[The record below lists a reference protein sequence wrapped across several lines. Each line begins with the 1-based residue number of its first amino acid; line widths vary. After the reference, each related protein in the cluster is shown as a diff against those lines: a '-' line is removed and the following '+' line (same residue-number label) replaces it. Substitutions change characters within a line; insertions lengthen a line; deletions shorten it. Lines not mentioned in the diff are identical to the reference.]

1 MQEDSFS
8 MDEVQE
14 TDVVAQQDGPGAAL
28 AAARQAHGLDIAEVA
43 GRLKFAPR
51 QIEALEAGRYDLLPG
66 LTIVRGM
73 VRSYARVLDLD
84 PEPLVVEL
92 EARMQSGP
100 QTVQPRDMH
109 VPIRESNRGSRL
121 YLVLSLIVLIAVG
134 AALLEW
140 YVRDE
145 RATQTASGA
154 LPTTPAAVVPA
165 PIAPSAEASPGTA
178 GDAIDGTLPT
188 ADAAMASEPDALDA
202 SPAAAAADASTP
214 ASVVAA
220 AETAAA
226 TAVDA
231 ATEGTLL
238 QMRFSAQTW
247 VEVRDAR
254 GKVLAAQLSPAGSQ
268 LGLDGQP
275 PLSVIIGKASAV
287 ELRYRG
293 KPVDLAPHARAD
305 VARLTLD

>member
-1 MQEDSFS
+1 MQEDGFS
-8 MDEVQE
+8 MDEVRE
-14 TDVVAQQDGPGAAL
+14 AGAVEQQDGPGAAL
-28 AAARQAHGLDIAEVA
+28 AAARRAHGLDVTEVA
-43 GRLKFAPR
+43 ERLKFAPR
-51 QIEALEAGRYDLLPG
+51 QIEALEAGHYDLLPG

-73 VRSYARVLDLD
+73 VRGYARILDLD
-84 PEPLVVEL
+84 PEPLVADL

-134 AALLEW
+134 AAVLEW

-145 RATQTASGA
+145 RAMQAAPVAATALPAGVVPASVAPPAPATDAVSDAADEAADDALPATQSGA
-154 LPTTPAAVVPA
+154 ATAAPDAVASHAPVDAPAPVSTETPAA
-165 PIAPSAEASPGTA
+165 
-178 GDAIDGTLPT
+178 
-188 ADAAMASEPDALDA
+188 ALA
-202 SPAAAAADASTP
+202 
-214 ASVVAA
+214 
-220 AETAAA
+220 
-226 TAVDA
+226 
-231 ATEGTLL
+231 EGTLL
-238 QMRFSAQTW
+238 QMHFSAQTW

-254 GKVLAAQLSPAGSQ
+254 GKVLAAQLSPAGSR

-275 PLSVIIGKASAV
+275 PLTVTIGKASAV

-293 KPVDLAPHARAD
+293 KPIDLAPYARAD